1 VTSSPSSLPPIIVV
15 MGVAGSG
22 KSSVGAA
29 LAARHG
35 WTFLE
40 GDDLHPPAN
49 VARMASGLP
58 LSDADREEWLATI
71 ARRIA
76 EADRS
81 GTGLVVACSAL
92 KRRYRDQLSAA
103 SGRVVYL
110 FLSGDKPTVVER
122 MSRRAGH
129 FMPLSLIDS
138 QFDALEPP
146 QPDER
151 VLTLPITL
159 NPDQMLEEAD
169 RQLATL
175 QVAGLRQ
182 GEATP

>member
-1 VTSSPSSLPPIIVV
+1 

-22 KSSVGAA
+22 KSSIGAA

-35 WTFLE
+35 WRFLE

-49 VARMASGLP
+49 VTRMASGLP
-58 LSDADREEWLATI
+58 LTDADRKEWLAAI
-71 ARRIA
+71 ARHIA
-76 EADRS
+76 EAD
-81 GTGLVVACSAL
+81 GAGAGLVVACSAL

-103 SGRVVYL
+103 STRVIYL
-110 FLSGDKPTVVER
+110 FLTGDKAVVKAR
-122 MSRRAGH
+122 MAHREGH

-138 QFDALEPP
+138 QFEALEPP

-159 NPDQMLEEAD
+159 SPDELLEGAD
-169 RQLATL
+169 RQLARL
-175 QVAGLRQ
+175 QLQSLRQ
-182 GEATP
+182 GETAP

>member
-1 VTSSPSSLPPIIVV
+1 

-22 KSSVGAA
+22 KSSIGAA

-35 WTFLE
+35 WRFLE

-58 LSDADREEWLATI
+58 LSDADRLEWLAAI
-71 ARRIA
+71 ARHIA
-76 EADRS
+76 EADRA

-103 SGRVVYL
+103 SARVVYL
-110 FLSGDKPTVVER
+110 FLAGDKETVATR
-122 MSRRAGH
+122 MAQREGH
-129 FMPLSLIDS
+129 FMPVSLIDS
-138 QFDALEPP
+138 QFEALEPP

-159 NPDQMLEEAD
+159 GPQELLAEAD
-169 RQLATL
+169 RRLAA
-175 QVAGLRQ
+175 VRQ
-182 GEATP
+182 GEVAQ